1 MTMTE
6 KKHAIKPYPLGAHVE
21 DGAIRCAYA
30 SGKKDCGILIYDR
43 KSGKKTH
50 RVPFRQEERM
60 GNVYCKYLELEPENV
75 GYQFYEGERTVPDL
89 HAQGFLRKPAY
100 GKIRKPAD
108 RIAVF
113 PNEDFDWE
121 QDMHPMLP
129 YEDST
134 CYCLHVRGFTMHAS
148 SQVTHRGTFAGVVE
162 KLDYLQEIGMTT
174 VEFQPVYEFDETPE
188 KTVPKT
194 SGELAA
200 VAGEKNG
207 EGKLPGY
214 RVLNYWGYREGF
226 YYAPKAA
233 YAAGEDPAEEFR
245 LMVKEFHK
253 RKMEVI
259 LQKAVE
265 LGAAGV
271 IPVATRN
278 AVVKLDAKKAEAKI
292 RRWQAIAESAAKQSK
307 RSYIPQVGPVMSLKE
322 AFSYIEEQ
330 KFDLRMIPYELEKG
344 MDGTK
349 TVLEALAPGQQV
361 AVFIGPEGGF
371 DEEEIQLALKM
382 GVKPVSLG
390 KRILRTETAGPA
402 ILALLMMKLEGA
414 F

>member
-21 DGAIRCAYA
+21 DGAIRFAYA

-100 GKIRKPAD
+100 GIIRKPAD

-148 SQVTHRGTFAGVVE
+148 SQVTHRGTFAGGVE
-162 KLDYLQEIGMTT
+162 KLDYLQ
-174 VEFQPVYEFDETPE
+174 
-188 KTVPKT
+188 
-194 SGELAA
+194 
-200 VAGEKNG
+200 
-207 EGKLPGY
+207 
-214 RVLNYWGYREGF
+214 
-226 YYAPKAA
+226 
-233 YAAGEDPAEEFR
+233 
-245 LMVKEFHK
+245 
-253 RKMEVI
+253 
-259 LQKAVE
+259 
-265 LGAAGV
+265 
-271 IPVATRN
+271 
-278 AVVKLDAKKAEAKI
+278 
-292 RRWQAIAESAAKQSK
+292 
-307 RSYIPQVGPVMSLKE
+307 
-322 AFSYIEEQ
+322 
-330 KFDLRMIPYELEKG
+330 
-344 MDGTK
+344 
-349 TVLEALAPGQQV
+349 
-361 AVFIGPEGGF
+361 
-371 DEEEIQLALKM
+371 
-382 GVKPVSLG
+382 
-390 KRILRTETAGPA
+390 
-402 ILALLMMKLEGA
+402 
-414 F
+414 

>member
-21 DGAIRCAYA
+21 DGAIRFAYA

-162 KLDYLQEIGMTT
+162 KLDYLQEIGVTT

-194 SGELAA
+194 SGELVA
-200 VAGEKNG
+200 VAGEKNVLLELNNTSLSPTG
-207 EGKLPGY
+207 PRQGAYDNDVTMLKLC
-214 RVLNYWGYREGF
+214 
-226 YYAPKAA
+226 
-233 YAAGEDPAEEFR
+233 
-245 LMVKEFHK
+245 KE
-253 RKMEVI
+253 
-259 LQKAVE
+259 
-265 LGAAGV
+265 AGV
-271 IPVATRN
+271 CISIGS
-278 AVVKLDAKKAEAKI
+278 DAHIK
-292 RRWQAIAESAAKQSK
+292 ESICDFDRAYKVIEEVGFPKELIVNSNTELYE
-307 RSYIPQVGPVMSLKE
+307 SYI
-322 AFSYIEEQ
+322 
-330 KFDLRMIPYELEKG
+330 
-344 MDGTK
+344 
-349 TVLEALAPGQQV
+349 
-361 AVFIGPEGGF
+361 
-371 DEEEIQLALKM
+371 
-382 GVKPVSLG
+382 G
-390 KRILRTETAGPA
+390 KRQ
-402 ILALLMMKLEGA
+402 
-414 F
+414 